1 MNKKDLAE
9 TKLKLESAYFQAK
22 IQAPLSLLSKLL
34 SHKERHNV
42 MLRNVW
48 TNKTSGTEFIQSIT
62 KSLGNNTK
70 NKIENSNFY
79 SWLTDAFTDSS
90 VTEQEAFFVMTF
102 DPNPIGNKNV

>member
-9 TKLKLESAYFQAK
+9 TKLKLESAYLQAK

-34 SHKERHNV
+34 SHKERHV

-48 TNKTSGTEFIQSIT
+48 ANKTSGTEFIQYIT
-62 KSLGNNTK
+62 KSIGNNTK

-90 VTEQEAFFVMTF
+90 VTEQEVFFVVTV